1 MIVKPLKNSIQ
12 ATFLILLVLVA
23 FLWLSS
29 FMYVHTPSQEQITYK
44 EHVFYHFIFDKDFSF
59 FISQLILLILIVLG
73 AVLINF
79 LSINQEITTKTN
91 YLPAFF
97 YVLIS
102 FAATTHGKI
111 EPLLVA
117 NLFILPAFYFLINSY
132 RKDDAL
138 TDIFNSALCIGIAS
152 FFCIHYLIII
162 PVQFIALIILRSFN
176 WREWAVSVIGIITP
190 LYIYICLQYLL
201 TGELFE
207 SVTMIKEALYSL
219 QIPVLSKHYTAL
231 ISVFV
236 FTMLLALVN
245 YLNKGFASK
254 VKTQKSK
261 LVLLWMLFFCFLIL
275 FFEQATDMIL
285 LPCAIPLSIFLGDY
299 LEQIKNIKIANLL
312 LTLFLLSFLVI
323 YFNVMQIF

>member
-12 ATFLILLVLVA
+12 ATLLILLVLTV
-23 FLWLSS
+23 FLWFSS
-29 FMYVHTPSQEQITYK
+29 FMFVHTPSQEQITYK
-44 EHVFYHFIFDKDFSF
+44 EHVFYHFIFDRDLSF
-59 FISQLILLILIVLG
+59 FTSQLLLLLLIVLG
-73 AVLINF
+73 AVLTNF

-97 YVLIS
+97 YILIS
-102 FAATTHGKI
+102 FASTTHGKI

-117 NLFILPAFYFLINSY
+117 NIFILPAFYFLINSY
-132 RKDDAL
+132 RKEDAL
-138 TDIFNSALCIGIAS
+138 TDVFNSALCIGIAS

-176 WREWAVSVIGIITP
+176 WREWAVSIIGIITP
-190 LYIYICLQYLL
+190 LYFYICIQYLL
-201 TGELFE
+201 TGVLFE
-207 SVTMIKEALYSL
+207 GFAMIKEALYSL
-219 QIPVLSKHYTAL
+219 QIPALSQYYIAL
-231 ISVFV
+231 ISVFI
-236 FTMLLALVN
+236 FTLLLALVN

-285 LPCAIPLSIFLGDY
+285 LPCAIPLSIILGDY
-299 LEQIKNIKIANLL
+299 ISQIKNIKTANLL

-323 YFNVMQIF
+323 YFNMLQIF